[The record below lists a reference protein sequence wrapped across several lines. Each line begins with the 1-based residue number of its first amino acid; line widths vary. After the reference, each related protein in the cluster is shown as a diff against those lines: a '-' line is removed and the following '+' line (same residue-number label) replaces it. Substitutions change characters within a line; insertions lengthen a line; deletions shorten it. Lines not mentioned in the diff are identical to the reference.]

1 MQNKPKKLCFLRRW
15 LFKGKSQH
23 EKEKICWRLA
33 IAGTVL
39 YGVLVGVDFCCV
51 NAADKA
57 REAALQEKRAQE
69 QAAELPAV
77 EQTVDAA
84 QLSR

>member
-33 IAGTVL
+33 IAGAVL
-39 YGVLVGVDFCCV
+39 YGVFVGAVTCHVSDEEQ
-51 NAADKA
+51 K
-57 REAALQEKRAQE
+57 QQQE